1 MVLSCLPHY
10 FSLQRSYGSLLS
22 VSLFVMAKELRFI
35 VVSLFIFR
43 DKGVT
48 VHCCEFVYFS

>member
-1 MVLSCLPHY
+1 MT
-10 FSLQRSYGSLLS
+10 
-22 VSLFVMAKELRFI
+22 KELRFI

-48 VHCCEFVYFS
+48 VLCCEFVYFS